1 LGQILPR
8 FCFATLTFY
17 RLSLRVLL
25 LLLSLLLLEP
35 LSAAPS
41 QVLPPDTTSSGV
53 VVRRPAASH
62 LRALR
67 RQREL
72 QYEEEA
78 PVRSTSQSWIRR
90 LMRWFDSWFKTPAY
104 RNGWRYIIYGG
115 FLAAFVVVVLRLL
128 QIELT
133 GAFGR
138 APRQASLAYT
148 NEPDDIYAPNF
159 AARLAAAEADGNY
172 RLAVRLG
179 FLSVLKHLTD
189 RGLLDWRPEKT
200 NADYLAEMPPSPLH
214 SAFATVASQFEYA
227 WYGEWTLT
235 PAHYTE
241 VRAAQ
246 LALIKQISQRAA

>member
-1 LGQILPR
+1 
-8 FCFATLTFY
+8 
-17 RLSLRVLL
+17 
-25 LLLSLLLLEP
+25 
-35 LSAAPS
+35 
-41 QVLPPDTTSSGV
+41 
-53 VVRRPAASH
+53 
-62 LRALR
+62 
-67 RQREL
+67 L

-78 PVRSTSQSWIRR
+78 PITDTGQSWVRR
-90 LMRWFDSWFKTPAY
+90 LMRWVGSLFKSSAY

-138 APRQASLAYT
+138 APRRASLAYT
-148 NEPDDIYAPNF
+148 SEPDDIHAPDF
-159 AARLAAAEADGNY
+159 AARLASAEADGNY

-179 FLSVLKHLTD
+179 FLSVLKQLTD

-200 NADYLAEMPPSPLH
+200 NADYLAEMPPSPLR
-214 SAFATVASQFEYA
+214 SAFATVAKQFEYA

-235 PAHYTE
+235 PGHYAE

-246 LALIKQISQRAA
+246 LALITQISQRAA

>member
-1 LGQILPR
+1 M
-8 FCFATLTFY
+8 
-17 RLSLRVLL
+17 
-25 LLLSLLLLEP
+25 LSLLL
-35 LSAAPS
+35 AAPVS
-41 QVLPPDTTSSGV
+41 AVPSPLPPDTAGSGV
-53 VVRRPAASH
+53 AVRRPAASH

-72 QYEEEA
+72 QYEQEA
-78 PVRSTSQSWIRR
+78 PLTDASQSWGRR
-90 LMRWFDSWFKTPAY
+90 LLRWLNSWFKTPAY
-104 RNGWRYIIYGG
+104 QNGWRYLIYGS

-138 APRQASLAYT
+138 APRRASLAYT
-148 NEPDDIYAPNF
+148 SEPDDIHAPDF
-159 AARLAAAEADGNY
+159 AARLAAAEAEGNY

-189 RGLLDWRPEKT
+189 RGLLAWRPEKT
-200 NADYLAEMPPSPLH
+200 NADYLAEMPPGPLRA
-214 SAFATVASQFEYA
+214 AFAAVARQFEYA

-235 PAHYTE
+235 PAHYAE

-246 LALIKQISQRAA
+246 VALATHLTQRAA

>member
-1 LGQILPR
+1 M
-8 FCFATLTFY
+8 
-17 RLSLRVLL
+17 
-25 LLLSLLLLEP
+25 
-35 LSAAPS
+35 
-41 QVLPPDTTSSGV
+41 
-53 VVRRPAASH
+53 RRPAAGH
-62 LRALR
+62 LRTLR

-78 PVRSTSQSWIRR
+78 PITNTSQSWVRR
-90 LMRWFDSWFKTPAY
+90 LLRWLGSLSKSSAY
-104 RNGWRYIIYGG
+104 LNGGRYIIYGG
-115 FLAAFVVVVLRLL
+115 FLVAFIVVVLRLL

-138 APRQASLAYT
+138 APRRASLAYT
-148 NEPDDIYAPNF
+148 SEPDDIHAPDF

-200 NADYLAEMPPSPLH
+200 NADYLAEMPPSPLR
-214 SAFATVASQFEYA
+214 SAFATAASQFEYA
-227 WYGEWTLT
+227 WYGEWALT
-235 PAHYTE
+235 PAHYAE

-246 LALIKQISQRAA
+246 VALVSQISQRAA

>member
-1 LGQILPR
+1 M
-8 FCFATLTFY
+8 
-17 RLSLRVLL
+17 
-25 LLLSLLLLEP
+25 LLLSLLLAP

-41 QVLPPDTTSSGV
+41 QILPPDTAASSV

-78 PVRSTSQSWIRR
+78 PVTDTGQSWVRR
-90 LMRWFDSWFKTPAY
+90 LLRWLSGLFKTSAY
-104 RNGWRYIIYGG
+104 RNGGRYIIYGA

-138 APRQASLAYT
+138 APRRASLAYT
-148 NEPDDIYAPNF
+148 SEPDDIHAPDF

-200 NADYLAEMPPSPLH
+200 NADYLAEMPPSALRA
-214 SAFATVASQFEYA
+214 AFATVARQFEYA

-235 PAHYTE
+235 PGHYAD

-246 LALIKQISQRAA
+246 LALITQISQRAA

>member
-1 LGQILPR
+1 M
-8 FCFATLTFY
+8 A
-17 RLSLRVLL
+17 
-25 LLLSLLLLEP
+25 P

-41 QVLPPDTTSSGV
+41 QVLSPDTAAGSV
-53 VVRRPAASH
+53 VVRRPAAEH

-78 PVRSTSQSWIRR
+78 PVTDTGQSWVRR
-90 LMRWFDSWFKTPAY
+90 LLRWIGSLFKTSAY
-104 RNGWRYIIYGG
+104 RNGGRYIIYGG
-115 FLAAFVVVVLRLL
+115 FLVAFIVVVLRLL

-138 APRQASLAYT
+138 APRRASLAYT
-148 NEPDDIYAPNF
+148 SEPDDIHAPDF

-200 NADYLAEMPPSPLH
+200 NADYLAEMPPSPLR
-214 SAFATVASQFEYA
+214 SAFVIVVRQFEYA
-227 WYGEWTLT
+227 WYGEWALT
-235 PAHYTE
+235 PVHYAD

-246 LALIKQISQRAA
+246 LALITQISQRAA

>member
-1 LGQILPR
+1 M
-8 FCFATLTFY
+8 
-17 RLSLRVLL
+17 

-35 LSAAPS
+35 LSAAPG
-41 QVLPPDTTSSGV
+41 QILPPDTAASSV
-53 VVRRPAASH
+53 VVRRPAAGH

-72 QYEEEA
+72 QYVEEA
-78 PVRSTSQSWIRR
+78 PITDTGQSWGRR
-90 LMRWFDSWFKTPAY
+90 LLRWLSSWFKTPAY

-138 APRQASLAYT
+138 APRRTGLAYT
-148 NEPDDIYAPNF
+148 SEPDDIHAPDF
-159 AARLAAAEADGNY
+159 AARLVAAEADGNY

-179 FLSVLKHLTD
+179 FLSVLKQLTD

-200 NADYLAEMPPSPLH
+200 NADYLAEMPPSALR

-227 WYGEWTLT
+227 WYGEWALA
-235 PAHYTE
+235 PAHYAN

-246 LALIKQISQRAA
+246 LALLTQISQRAA